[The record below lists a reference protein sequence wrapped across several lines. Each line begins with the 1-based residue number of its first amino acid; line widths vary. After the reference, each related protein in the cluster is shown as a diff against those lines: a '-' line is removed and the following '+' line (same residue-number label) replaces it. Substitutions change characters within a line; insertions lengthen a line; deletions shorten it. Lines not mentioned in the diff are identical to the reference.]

1 MVRIQSDP
9 RSNLARSTDDPH
21 LPSQKGSAEDLTT
34 WQARAA
40 KQNPNKPGAGHVYV
54 KMKGKA
60 TFGVDREKDPKG
72 YYRGVDGK
80 VFLFGTPIKT
90 RLMVFRS
97 MNTVYEHGAIR
108 GCTFCEHVCDVTA

>member
-72 YYRGVDGK
+72 YYRAEAK
-80 VFLFGTPIKT
+80 AAKGTFQTQIP
-90 RLMVFRS
+90 RVARAL
-97 MNTVYEHGAIR
+97 
-108 GCTFCEHVCDVTA
+108 